1 MPDSHATAE
10 KNNYTVTFHPAFA
23 SRCVVT
29 GEDGECEVYK
39 QSTPYRLNGESHPKK
54 HRLHLK
60 GGKYDRD
67 LTLEIDDPK
76 HAIKLIHV
84 ELYGDRSAAA
94 VGTMADPPAAETFK
108 AFNTAQTCPPNCLE
122 PEP

>member
-29 GEDGECEVYK
+29 GEDGECEVYR
-39 QSTPYRLNGESHPKK
+39 QSTPHRLNGESHPKK

-84 ELYGDRSAAA
+84 ELYGDRSAAII
-94 VGTMADPPAAETFK
+94 GTETDPPAVETFA
-108 AFNTAQTCPPNCLE
+108 AFNTAETCPPNCLE
-122 PEP
+122 PGP

>member
-39 QSTPYRLNGESHPKK
+39 QSEPHRLNGESHPKK

-60 GGKYDRD
+60 GGKFGRD
-67 LTLEIDDPK
+67 VTLEIDDPK
-76 HAIKLIHV
+76 HAIKQIHV
-84 ELYGDRSAAA
+84 ELYGERDPAHI
-94 VGTMADPPAAETFK
+94 GTETEYPVVETFA

-122 PEP
+122 PGP